1 MKKDIDFVILWVDN
15 SDIKW
20 LNEKKIYDS
29 SINITDTINRYRD
42 MGTLR
47 YWFRG
52 IEKFTP
58 WVNNIYFITYGHL
71 PSWLNIENPKLK
83 IIKHE
88 DYIPL
93 EYLPTYNSN
102 VIELNLHRI
111 SDLSENFVLFNDDF
125 FIIDKMKEEDFFKK
139 NLPVEEFAENINMP
153 FGYDEYFSHTALN
166 NIGIVNNHFSK
177 RNVMKKNIFKYIN
190 LKYGINNIRT
200 LCLLPWKN
208 FSLIYD
214 PHLPVAIK
222 KSQLEELWNIEPEA
236 FNITSKN
243 RFRKATDI
251 NQYLIRY
258 FQLLKG
264 EFIPRRHNIGKM
276 YTLSKCNKVEVVT
289 AFSGLLELTRRD
301 KVTTTQEELFGD
313 IIVEKKKNA

>member
-1 MKKDIDFVILWVDN
+1 
-15 SDIKW
+15 
-20 LNEKKIYDS
+20 
-29 SINITDTINRYRD
+29 
-42 MGTLR
+42 
-47 YWFRG
+47 
-52 IEKFTP
+52 
-58 WVNNIYFITYGHL
+58 
-71 PSWLNIENPKLK
+71 
-83 IIKHE
+83 
-88 DYIPL
+88 
-93 EYLPTYNSN
+93 
-102 VIELNLHRI
+102 
-111 SDLSENFVLFNDDF
+111 
-125 FIIDKMKEEDFFKK
+125 MKEEDFFKK

-276 YTLSKCNKVEVVT
+276 YTLSNNNQKIINTIKKQKKKMICINDANT
-289 AFSGLLELTRRD
+289 NYDFD
-301 KVTTTQEELFGD
+301 KAKEELINSF
-313 IIVEKKKNA
+313 EKILPEKSSFEKY